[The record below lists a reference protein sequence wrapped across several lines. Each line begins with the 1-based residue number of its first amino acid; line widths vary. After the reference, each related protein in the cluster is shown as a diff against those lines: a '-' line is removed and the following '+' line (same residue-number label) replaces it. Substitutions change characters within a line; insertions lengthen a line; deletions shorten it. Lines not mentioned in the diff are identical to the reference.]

1 MTHLNSRWRAAAL
14 CSGLLA
20 LAPAALYAQ
29 TPPEEAGPPVSA
41 QEPSAEA
48 PPAATVP
55 DAKIDQFATAY
66 VAVQSIQAQ
75 ASQQLAATTDAK
87 KADDLKA
94 NAESQMVKAVEKS
107 GLQVDEFNQI
117 ASLMASDLTLRN
129 KVLEKVQQRSKS

>member
-14 CSGLLA
+14 CTGLIT

-29 TPPEEAGPPVSA
+29 TPPEETGPPISA
-41 QEPSAEA
+41 QAPDAKA

-75 ASQQLAATTDAK
+75 ASQQLAATTDTK

-94 NAESQMVKAVEKS
+94 NAESQMIKAVEKS